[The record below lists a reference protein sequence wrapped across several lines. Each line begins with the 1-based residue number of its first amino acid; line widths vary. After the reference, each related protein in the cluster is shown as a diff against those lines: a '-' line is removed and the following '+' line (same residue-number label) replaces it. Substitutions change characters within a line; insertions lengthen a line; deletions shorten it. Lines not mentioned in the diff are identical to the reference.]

1 MEINHISLSASEIN
15 TPVKVISIVF
25 GVVCIAVA
33 VFWLNFNIQSL
44 KTDRTLY
51 ITIIF
56 LSGFGIYQILS
67 GLGKTARYIE
77 IGSDF
82 IKLKKTAVLPP
93 LMLRAGEI
101 EKVEL
106 YPLNLIFFTKTKK
119 KIILRFGT
127 TYYETGIR
135 VKDEIMNF
143 AEQNNVPFE
152 IIEEEL

>member
-93 LMLRAGEI
+93 LLLRAGEI

-106 YPLNLIFFTKTKK
+106 YPLNLIFF
-119 KIILRFGT
+119 
-127 TYYETGIR
+127 
-135 VKDEIMNF
+135 
-143 AEQNNVPFE
+143 
-152 IIEEEL
+152 